1 VVDFTFACIAGVDA
15 MQNCL
20 DFIRLNPTKKAI
32 VVTTD
37 FAKYDLNST
46 GNTRKALALS
56 MLLTANPRIIAFE
69 NHWATSTKGVFD
81 FLNRTEPSKKRNHW
95 QQQ

>member
-1 VVDFTFACIAGVDA
+1 

-32 VVTTD
+32 VATD

-46 GNTRKALALS
+46 GEYTQGAGALA

-69 NHWATSTKGVFD
+69 NHWA
-81 FLNRTEPSKKRNHW
+81 N
-95 QQQ
+95 